1 MKTKSINQEI
11 DPELQMIFAELRK
24 TYGAFDINKRQL
36 ADVLGCSIS
45 SIDKRIHSG
54 CNIPRY
60 RKFTSNSRV
69 MFSLLDVAKYLVRCN
84 IIEIA

>member
-11 DPELQMIFAELRK
+11 DPEVQMIFDELRK
-24 TYGAFDINKRQL
+24 TYGAFDINKKQL
-36 ADVLGCSIS
+36 SNVLGCSLSNIN
-45 SIDKRIHSG
+45 KRIHSG
-54 CNIPRY
+54 LNIPRY
-60 RKFTSNSRV
+60 RKFTANGRV